1 MYGVAQV
8 PNYRSF
14 FDMYLELI
22 FPGNW
27 CYSFVF
33 QNNFYTA
40 PYGTF
45 NHTFKKFW
53 LMFCGVWFYMCLITQ
68 SYLQN
73 LHLMQSF
80 TNLSLWHMISCC
92 LYLGLTFGP
101 PYYLYNRCLT
111 LFILVVCSGSSE
123 TKVFDE
129 KSPSGNDYLAEV
141 LIILPSPVC
150 MI

>member
-1 MYGVAQV
+1 MYRVAQV

-14 FDMYLELI
+14 FDINLELI

-53 LMFCGVWFYMCLITQ
+53 LMFCSVWFYTCSIIIPSKLAP
-68 SYLQN
+68 YAKLYVP
-73 LHLMQSF
+73 
-80 TNLSLWHMISCC
+80 LSLSLAYDILLSIFRFNFWTPLLSIIDALPFLSFAQALAKQKYLMKRAHQEMITC
-92 LYLGLTFGP
+92 LRY
-101 PYYLYNRCLT
+101 
-111 LFILVVCSGSSE
+111 
-123 TKVFDE
+123 
-129 KSPSGNDYLAEV
+129 
-141 LIILPSPVC
+141 
-150 MI
+150 